1 MPKVSFDGITK
12 IISITQAPV
21 NNLIEIDVQ
30 VDLYSDWKEWVL
42 QSDNAKYAPALRSV
56 GGDPISQTRSLGA
69 TYFLINEWKIRP
81 FNTDHRLLLVGN
93 LYTDPA
99 GASPILSTL
108 DPHSV
113 IVEYSISSLVDSSVS
128 RLDTDNLKYQIE
140 ALRSTHQGFG
150 NVFFVEPDIGNDLQA
165 GTSPTTPV
173 ATIAKA
179 LQLCVSGRGD
189 VIYLLASSEGV
200 VEFNESLVIEKED
213 IHIRGPG
220 RLAHIHP
227 ISGPAITV
235 NADNFSIIGSIIH
248 APTGSTTTDCIVI
261 NKNFTRLQ
269 NLYLYGTNIGTGCG
283 IKIRGGGHHD
293 IKEIEIEQCGGNG
306 ICIHDDGLPDGA
318 PETVRIENCKIYD
331 CLDNGIDIQGDPGDP
346 LGTSTRIICVQSTH
360 LTDNTGWGINI
371 NEYAYKV
378 NLTADN
384 IYGRNGLGDINNL
397 NPTNIIVQSDAA
409 TLERIERKV
418 EDTQVLVLTT

>member
-1 MPKVSFDGITK
+1 MPKVSFDGINK

-21 NNLIEIDVQ
+21 SNLVEIDVQ
-30 VDLYSDWKEWVL
+30 VDLYSDWKEWML
-42 QSDNAKYAPALRSV
+42 QSDNAKYAPAMRSV
-56 GGDPISQTRSLGA
+56 GGDPISQVRSLGA
-69 TYFLINEWKIRP
+69 TYFLINDWKIRP
-81 FNTDHRLLLVGN
+81 YNADHRLLLVGN

-99 GASPILSTL
+99 GESPILSTIN
-108 DPHSV
+108 PHSV

-150 NVFFVEPDIGNDLQA
+150 SVFFVDPDVGNDLQA
-165 GTSPTTPV
+165 GTSPTAPV

-189 VIYLLASSEGV
+189 VIYLLASSEGAV
-200 VEFNESLVIEKED
+200 HFEENILIEKED

-227 ISGPAITV
+227 LSGSAITV
-235 NADNFSIIGSIIH
+235 NADNFSIIGVIIH
-248 APTGSTTTDCIVI
+248 APTGSTTADCIVI

-269 NLYLYGTNIGTGCG
+269 NLYLYGSNIGTGCG

-293 IKEIEIEQCGGNG
+293 IKEIEIEQCGAHG
-306 ICIHDDGLPDGA
+306 ICIQDAGLPDGA
-318 PETVRIENCKIYD
+318 PKTIRINNCKIYD
-331 CLDNGIDIQGDPGDP
+331 CFGNGIDMTGDPLDP
-346 LGTSTRIICVQSTH
+346 LGTSTINICIENTH
-360 LTDNTGWGINI
+360 ITDNTGWGVNI
-371 NEYAYKV
+371 NEYVYKV
-378 NLTADN
+378 NLSADN
-384 IYGRNGLGDINNL
+384 LYGRNGLGDINNL
-397 NPTNIIVQSDAA
+397 NPTNIILQPDAA